1 MRRRTTVIRRWL
13 RMVGGGIMRESASS
27 LGFSATCALKVP
39 LRGEN
44 GLEAGICTENGA
56 ERGVKGNLLTLDGC
70 QPGECS

>member
-1 MRRRTTVIRRWL
+1 
-13 RMVGGGIMRESASS
+13 MRESASS